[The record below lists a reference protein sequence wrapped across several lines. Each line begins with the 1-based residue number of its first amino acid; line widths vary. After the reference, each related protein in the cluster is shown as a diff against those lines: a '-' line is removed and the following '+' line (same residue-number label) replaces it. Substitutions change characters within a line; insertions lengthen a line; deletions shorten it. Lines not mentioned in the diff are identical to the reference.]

1 MIWKICFALSVFAL
15 TATFVTVLILNFNK
29 RRKFMTK
36 MHVLFFGFFTA
47 LFLLFIPICF
57 TDAGGGRTSF
67 LKSLLMTIN
76 KTLRA
81 FSLSDINHTSEA
93 MREGNDIFELYA
105 DYMSTVCFFCPFL
118 TVGYLMS
125 FFTRIR
131 EFFQFNLAYF
141 RDIYVFSELN
151 HKSLAL
157 AQDIFE
163 NTERAKIIFTG
174 VSDSE
179 RKANNSLFQ
188 AAERINAIC
197 LSSSV
202 QAARFCRHSRNAE
215 IIFFTIKT
223 DVKENLIDALEL
235 INSYRSRAKTDLYVF
250 SDSIESEIALSDA
263 DKGVMQVRRIDESRT
278 LINNYLYENGH
289 KIFEGAGPEKDGTRQ
304 IHAVIVGLD
313 RIGAGMLKALA
324 WYCQMDGY
332 RLRITA
338 FDKDSDKADRLSAEC
353 PELLDGK
360 HNRVEV
366 AGEAYYDITIHSG
379 VKTGTESFCSQ
390 AASLSDAT
398 FVFISLGDDDS
409 NVKTAVELRKVYERV
424 GIKPS
429 ITAVLYD
436 SVKKKMI
443 ENAVNFKKT
452 PYSIEYIGDFD
463 SIYSKAVIMNS
474 ELEQDALF
482 THMSYYDEK
491 EFWNYEYNYSSS
503 IATTIHN
510 KAKILCGVPGAGK
523 DPGELS
529 DEVITNISLLEH
541 KRWNAYMR
549 SQGYVYSG
557 SPDSSS
563 RNDLAK
569 THHNLVPFAMLNSED
584 VLKDTKIVL
593 K

>member
-36 MHVLFFGFFTA
+36 MHVLFFGFFLS

-57 TDAGGGRTSF
+57 TDAGGGRPSF

-76 KTLRA
+76 RTLRA
-81 FSLSDINHTSEA
+81 FSLSDINHTNES
-93 MREGNDIFELYA
+93 MRQGNEIFEIYA

-131 EFFQFNLAYF
+131 EFIQFNLAYF
-141 RDIYVFSELN
+141 KDIYVFSELN

-157 AQDIFE
+157 AEDIFE

-174 VSDSE
+174 VSDSD

-188 AAERINAIC
+188 SAERLNAIC
-197 LSSSV
+197 LNSAV
-202 QAARFCRHSRNAE
+202 QAVKFSRHSRSAE
-215 IIFFTIKT
+215 IFFYAIKT
-223 DVKENLIDALEL
+223 DVKENLIDALGL
-235 INSYRSRAKTDLYVF
+235 INTYRDRANTDLYVF

-263 DKGVMQVRRIDESRT
+263 DKGVIQVRRVDESRT
-278 LINNYLYENGH
+278 LINNYLYEKGQ
-289 KIFEGAGPEKDGTRQ
+289 KIFEGAGPERDGVRQ
-304 IHAVIVGLD
+304 IHAVIVGLGK
-313 RIGAGMLKALA
+313 IGSGMLKALA

-332 RLRITA
+332 RLKITA
-338 FDKDSDKADRLSAEC
+338 FDKDGGIADRLLSEC
-353 PELLDGK
+353 PELLDSE
-360 HNRVEV
+360 HNKVDIE
-366 AGEAYYDITIHSG
+366 GESYYDITIHPG
-379 VKTGTESFCSQ
+379 AQIGTESFYSQ
-390 AASLSDAT
+390 AGALSDAT

-409 NVKTAVELRKVYERV
+409 NVRTAIDLRKVYERA

-443 ENAVNFKKT
+443 ENAVNFKKM
-452 PYSIEYIGDFD
+452 PYSIEYIGDFN

-474 ELEQDALF
+474 ELEQAALY

-510 KAKILCGVPGAGK
+510 KAKILCGIPGAGK
-523 DPGELS
+523 DPAELS
-529 DEVITNISLLEH
+529 DEVIMNISLLEH

-549 SQGYVYSG
+549 SQGYIYSG
-557 SPDSSS
+557 SLDSSS

-569 THHNLVPFAMLNSED
+569 IHHNLVPFAMLNNED